1 MMKQTNKGT
10 QVLSESVEQRA
21 SMERNSSAERVAET
35 QSSAQS
41 QQGLERVRAA
51 ARESRTERFTN
62 LMHHINVTMLREA
75 YKALNR
81 KAASGDDG
89 ISWSQYGEGLKG
101 KLTKLHDR
109 LQSGRYRAAPVKRV
123 WISKSSGEKRPIG
136 ITCVEDKVVQ
146 QALVWVLESIYEV
159 DFKGFSYG
167 YRPGRSQHNAL
178 DALYM
183 ALTVKKVSFVFE
195 TDIRGCYDHIDQ
207 QWLMRFME
215 HRIADRRILKI
226 LKQTLRAGV
235 IDDGQW
241 HSSESGIAQGAV
253 ISPLL
258 ANIYLHYSLDLWSN
272 QWREREAR
280 GDVYLIRYADDL
292 VACFQYREDAEK
304 FEGLLAER
312 LSRFSLELHPE
323 KTRVIEFGRF
333 AESNARKRGGG
344 KPATFD
350 FLGFTHICARRRSD
364 GGYMVKR
371 ITIAGRQRA
380 KLNEIKQWLK
390 RYRLQPI
397 AYQGKQLSAILHGTI
412 NYFGVPGNRP
422 ALGAFRSEICKAWLK
437 SLRRRS
443 QKAKKLTWA
452 KMARIIKQWIPSIK
466 IVHPYPGQR
475 LHV

>member
-1 MMKQTNKGT
+1 MKQTNKGT
-10 QVLSESVEQRA
+10 QVLAESVEQRA

-62 LMHHINVTMLREA
+62 LMHHINVTMLRES

-183 ALTVKKVSFVFE
+183 ALTVKNVSFVFE
-195 TDIRGCYDHIDQ
+195 TDIRG
-207 QWLMRFME
+207 
-215 HRIADRRILKI
+215 
-226 LKQTLRAGV
+226 
-235 IDDGQW
+235 
-241 HSSESGIAQGAV
+241 
-253 ISPLL
+253 
-258 ANIYLHYSLDLWSN
+258 
-272 QWREREAR
+272 
-280 GDVYLIRYADDL
+280 
-292 VACFQYREDAEK
+292 
-304 FEGLLAER
+304 
-312 LSRFSLELHPE
+312 
-323 KTRVIEFGRF
+323 
-333 AESNARKRGGG
+333 
-344 KPATFD
+344 
-350 FLGFTHICARRRSD
+350 
-364 GGYMVKR
+364 
-371 ITIAGRQRA
+371 
-380 KLNEIKQWLK
+380 
-390 RYRLQPI
+390 
-397 AYQGKQLSAILHGTI
+397 
-412 NYFGVPGNRP
+412 
-422 ALGAFRSEICKAWLK
+422 
-437 SLRRRS
+437 
-443 QKAKKLTWA
+443 
-452 KMARIIKQWIPSIK
+452 
-466 IVHPYPGQR
+466 
-475 LHV
+475 